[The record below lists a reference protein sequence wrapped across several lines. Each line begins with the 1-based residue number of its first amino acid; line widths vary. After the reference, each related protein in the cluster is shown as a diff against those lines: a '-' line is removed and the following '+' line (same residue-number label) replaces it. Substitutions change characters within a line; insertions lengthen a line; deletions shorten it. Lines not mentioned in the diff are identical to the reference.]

1 VKAFDKVPT
10 RYFWEAIEE
19 NARRGQEHTN
29 WVEYLDN
36 IRVLCALI
44 DERIERFQREMRT
57 KQLLQKHRRLDPERP
72 ERIVQRSADG

>member
-1 VKAFDKVPT
+1 MKAFDKVPT